1 MEEAV
6 LHKTPNEYSFTSPPM
21 SEIYEDISTKIE
33 SKKFYG
39 SIRDSVA
46 NPHDLCGD
54 RAPSILF
61 DFLCNKFSYLLKN
74 DPNALLSKREIIF
87 RKRVNNIIKL
97 IGSLFLSNPQII
109 ENRNTLKN
117 PDDIR
122 PDIPITVPN
131 EPVIWTPNHGF
142 KDDPLATVL
151 AIKRNAYFVFGS
163 LPQFFN
169 TIDGLTAWLN
179 GVLMLNRKVSSS
191 RKAIIGKCTNALNN
205 GVDLIIYPEG
215 ILNKS
220 ANNLIL
226 PLWPGIYRLC
236 KETGSKVVPVIHYLR
251 DLGLPGKD
259 NCIHTVVDDPI
270 RIDDLSEKA
279 GLEYLRDTMA
289 TWHYLLIERY
299 GKSTRKETLGET
311 ENTVEAWEICLKRL
325 RNTMDYY
332 DPEIELCADYRPNDI
347 IQPES
352 VWKSISEIKSLSPY
366 NVCHVIY
373 AIALMEQRAI
383 EDFQRRF

>member
-1 MEEAV
+1 MKQV
-6 LHKTPNEYSFTSPPM
+6 VFCKTTNDHLFTPFSVPKTYKDINA
-21 SEIYEDISTKIE
+21 EIET
-33 SKKFYG
+33 KKFYPN
-39 SIRDSVA
+39 IRDCIA

-54 RAPSILF
+54 KAPSILF
-61 DFLCNKFSYLLKN
+61 DFLTDKFSYLLKN
-74 DPNALLSKREIIF
+74 DLNALLSKKEIIF

-97 IGSLFLSNPQII
+97 IGPLFLSNPQII

-117 PDDIR
+117 PDDTR

-131 EPVIWTPNHGF
+131 EPVIWAPNHGF

-169 TIDGLTAWLN
+169 TFDGLTAWLN
-179 GVLMLNRKVSSS
+179 GVVMLNRKVSSS
-191 RKAIIGKCTNALNN
+191 RKAIIGKCKNALNN

-215 ILNKS
+215 ILNKT
-220 ANNLIL
+220 ANDLIL

-236 KETGSKVVPVIHYLR
+236 KETGSKVVPVIHYLK
-251 DLGLPGKD
+251 DLGVPGKG
-259 NCIHTVVDDPI
+259 NCIHTVVDNPI

-279 GLEYLRDTMA
+279 GLGYLRDVMA
-289 TWHYLLIERY
+289 TQYYLLMERY
-299 GKSTRKETLGET
+299 GNSTRKKILGGVQ
-311 ENTVEAWEICLKRL
+311 NTMEAWEICLKRL

-332 DPEIELCADYRPNDI
+332 DPEIELCADYRSRDI
-347 IQPES
+347 IRPES
-352 VWKSISEIKSLSPY
+352 VWKSISEIKNPSPY
-366 NVCHVIY
+366 NVCHVAY
-373 AIALMEQRAI
+373 AIALVKQRAI